1 MRPPTPQ
8 PPEASASLNLGLALR
23 AFWPPLLA
31 WAAATAVM
39 MALGYPPLLC
49 ATPLAWV
56 LALYCGWA
64 AVRGAGRGRGW
75 VEAAVAGGALGLVQG
90 LLFGVLSVLLSPGQ
104 ADEAAGM
111 LLRGAGIGLGGL
123 AGGAVLAL
131 LAAAWSQRA
140 V

>member
-1 MRPPTPQ
+1 M
-8 PPEASASLNLGLALR
+8 LR

-64 AVRGAGRGRGW
+64 VVRGAGRGRGW
-75 VEAAVAGGALGLVQG
+75 VEAALAGGALGLTQG
-90 LLFGVLSVLLSPGQ
+90 LLFGVVSVLLSPAG
-104 ADEAAGM
+104 ADEAGGL

-123 AGGAVLAL
+123 AGGAMLAL
-131 LAAAWSQRA
+131 LAAAWTQRA
-140 V
+140 A